1 MTMQKIWNIS
11 NLKSQIREID
21 LGLIEATWH
30 CQFCNNISYM
40 LPDLNVDVTE
50 NVEIKGIE
58 QEISAHMSAYML
70 K

>member
-1 MTMQKIWNIS
+1 
-11 NLKSQIREID
+11 
-21 LGLIEATWH
+21 
-30 CQFCNNISYM
+30 M

>member
-1 MTMQKIWNIS
+1 
-11 NLKSQIREID
+11 
-21 LGLIEATWH
+21 
-30 CQFCNNISYM
+30 M

-58 QEISAHMSAYML
+58 QEILAHMSAYML